1 MEWIVTIVYI
11 LGAITAHCFIYSNDN
26 GEIEHQSANI
36 ACMLWPVA
44 LAIWLLLKIENLIKS
59 IR

>member
-11 LGAITAHCFIYSNDN
+11 LGAITAHCFIYSNDD

-44 LAIWLLLKIENLIKS
+44 LAIWIILKIEYLIKS
-59 IR
+59 II

>member
-11 LGAITAHCFIYSNDN
+11 LGAITEHCFIYSNDD

-44 LAIWLLLKIENLIKS
+44 LAIWIILKIEHLIKS